1 VGKAGHVTVWERRGA
16 DVVEVVTSEGRRL
29 LGRTRRRWEYNI
41 NMELKWVEGVWTGF
55 IWVRIGSS
63 GGRL

>member
-1 VGKAGHVTVWERRGA
+1 MGKAGHVTVWERRGA